1 MIVGT
6 EVFPMANQTRT
17 TREHRGI
24 LVFLDRDL
32 KAPQPALEK
41 GLKLAHAAGLPLT
54 VTVNSDS
61 AAMRRAV
68 GLDEQRREA
77 AETQLRK
84 AWEQRID
91 TLCGDSTVD
100 RRIVSTRDAEQA
112 LRDTVREC
120 LPTLVVVH
128 TSEESR
134 LRRHLFTPR
143 DWLLI
148 RHAPCAVLCVHA
160 DPWNDTPKL
169 TAAVEP
175 EEYEGGLDDR
185 VLNTADFWSRQLHGE
200 LEAVHVL
207 EHPDETLLLVAG
219 EALPEYAASATNI
232 RDYHRK
238 ALDAFAERHALAKD
252 RTTLLEGP
260 VSRTLV
266 DYCEEQGSDCLVVGT
281 VRRNPVERLL
291 LGATAEGLLTRAG
304 CDVLVV
310 KPDDF
315 ESDWL

>member
-1 MIVGT
+1 
-6 EVFPMANQTRT
+6 
-17 TREHRGI
+17 
-24 LVFLDRDL
+24 DRDL
-32 KAPQPALEK
+32 KAPQPALTK
-41 GLKLAHAAGLPLT
+41 GLKLARAAGLPVT
-54 VTVNSDS
+54 VMVNSDS

-68 GLDEQRREA
+68 GFDDQRREA
-77 AETQLRK
+77 AEKQIRK
-84 AWEQRID
+84 AWEKRID
-91 TLCGDSTVD
+91 ALCGDNTVTK
-100 RRIVSTRDAEQA
+100 RIVSARDAERA

-120 LPTLVVVH
+120 RPALSVVH
-128 TSEESR
+128 TNEEGR

-148 RHAPCAVLCVHA
+148 RHAPGAVLCVHS
-160 DPWNDTPKL
+160 DPWNDPPGF

-175 EEYEGGLDDR
+175 EEYEGGLDEK
-185 VLNTADFWSRQLHGE
+185 VIKTAGFWCEHLHGE

-219 EALPEYAASATNI
+219 EALPEYAASAANI
-232 RDYHRK
+232 RDFHQK
-238 ALDAFAERHALAKD
+238 ALDEFAARHSLSKD
-252 RTTLLEGP
+252 RATLLEGP
-260 VSRTLV
+260 VSRTLA
-266 DYCEEQGSDCLVVGT
+266 DYCEEHGSDCLVVGT

-304 CDVLVV
+304 CDVMVV

>member
-1 MIVGT
+1 MTNTMNG
-6 EVFPMANQTRT
+6 N
-17 TREHRGI
+17 GI

-32 KAPQPALEK
+32 KAPQPALSK
-41 GLKLAHAAGLPLT
+41 GLKLGRAAGLPVT
-54 VTVNSDS
+54 VMVNSDS

-68 GLDEQRREA
+68 GLDEERRRA
-77 AETQLRK
+77 AEKQIHK
-84 AWEQRID
+84 AWEKRID
-91 TLCGDSTVD
+91 ALCGDHQVEK
-100 RRIVSTRDAEQA
+100 RIVACRDSEQA
-112 LRDTVREC
+112 LRDAVRDC
-120 LPTLVVVH
+120 RPALSVVH
-128 TSEESR
+128 TSEEGR

-148 RHAPCAVLCVHA
+148 RHAPGAVLCVHS
-160 DPWNDTPKL
+160 DPWSDTPRF

-175 EEYEGGLDDR
+175 EEQEGGLDDR
-185 VLNTADFWSRQLHGE
+185 VIDAAGYWCEQVHGD

-219 EALPEYAASATNI
+219 EALPEYAASAANI
-232 RDYHRK
+232 RDYHQK
-238 ALDAFAERHALAKD
+238 ALDAFAERHALDKA

-260 VSRTLV
+260 VSRTLAG
-266 DYCEEQGSDCLVVGT
+266 YCEEQGSDCLVAGT
-281 VRRNPVERLL
+281 VRRNPLERML

-304 CDVLVV
+304 CDVMVV

>member
-1 MIVGT
+1 MTAHKNDG
-6 EVFPMANQTRT
+6 N
-17 TREHRGI
+17 GI

-32 KAPQPALEK
+32 KAPQPALQK
-41 GLKLAHAAGLPLT
+41 GLKLARAAGVPLT
-54 VTVNSDS
+54 VAVNSDS

-68 GLDEQRREA
+68 GFDDQRREA
-77 AETQLRK
+77 AEKQIRK
-84 AWEQRID
+84 AWDKRID
-91 TLCGDSTVD
+91 ALCGDASVEK
-100 RRIVSTRDAEQA
+100 RIVSARDTELA
-112 LRDTVREC
+112 LRDAVREC
-120 LPTLVVVH
+120 RPALTVVH
-128 TSEESR
+128 TSDEGR

-148 RHAPCAVLCVHA
+148 RHAPGAVLCVQA
-160 DPWNDTPKL
+160 EPWSETPRI

-175 EEYEGGLDDR
+175 EQYPGGLDDR
-185 VLNTADFWSRQLHGE
+185 VLKTADFWCRQLHGE

-219 EALPEYAASATNI
+219 EALPEYAASAANI
-232 RDYHRK
+232 REYHQK
-238 ALDAFAERHALAKD
+238 ALDAFAERHALTKD

-260 VSRTLV
+260 VSRTLSG
-266 DYCEEQGSDCLVVGT
+266 YCEEQGSDCLVVGT